1 MLGQPSEALPRRAAW
16 TQCQDMMEAAD
27 LRHLH
32 QNVEEIAA
40 LLGYRLFEE
49 VIFIMIAIQYG
60 FQLAVIFFHQTL
72 QNLAVMGL
80 NMSDMSLV

>member
-1 MLGQPSEALPRRAAW
+1 
-16 TQCQDMMEAAD
+16 MMEAAD

-60 FQLAVIFFHQTL
+60 FQLAVFSSTKPCKNL
-72 QNLAVMGL
+72 Q
-80 NMSDMSLV
+80 